1 VTGIFEAPKKTTVIR
16 LRWPVVIICAYLL
29 VNAPGY
35 WLPPVYFHGF
45 LIFYIPLVIFDTLV
59 LTSSLMVSGQVGTM
73 FYLSYFLI
81 IVLCTIWQDIRGSIG
96 IAILISVLYGLL
108 LYKTSGFHDPSVY
121 LRFVLLFV
129 VSIFYGYF
137 THVLRAEKA
146 QNEEAEAAR
155 LRSVTGLAAGV
166 AHEVKNPLAILLQ
179 GVDYLSKKVNADDKN
194 LSLVL
199 ENMRDAVKRADSIV
213 RGLMDFSTLKQLK
226 MVPEN
231 LNSII
236 EDSLLLVKNH
246 LDRNQIVVIREL
258 KNDIPHT
265 SLDRNRIEQVFIN
278 LFMNAVEAMPD
289 GGQLWVSTTIENH
302 KRDQEMLVAKVEN
315 TGSSIRRDV
324 LRHIFDPFVTSK
336 RGVGGTGLGLS
347 VVKNIIDMHHGQVQ
361 VSNRERGGV
370 KVTLGF
376 KTQALM

>member
-1 VTGIFEAPKKTTVIR
+1 
-16 LRWPVVIICAYLL
+16 
-29 VNAPGY
+29 
-35 WLPPVYFHGF
+35 
-45 LIFYIPLVIFDTLV
+45 
-59 LTSSLMVSGQVGTM
+59 M

-96 IAILISVLYGLL
+96 IAVLISVLYGLL
-108 LYKTSGFHDPSVY
+108 LYKTTGFHDPSVY
-121 LRFVLLFV
+121 LRFVFLFV

-146 QNEEAEAAR
+146 QNEGAEAAR
-155 LRSVTGLAAGV
+155 LRSVTSLAAGV

-179 GVDYLSKKVNADDKN
+179 GVDYLSKKVSADDKN

-246 LDRNQIVVIREL
+246 LDRNQIEVVREL
-258 KNDIPHT
+258 KTDIPHT

-302 KRDQEMLVAKVEN
+302 QRDKEMLVAKVEN
-315 TGSSIRRDV
+315 TGAGMRRDV
-324 LRHIFDPFVTSK
+324 LRHIFEPFVTTK
-336 RGVGGTGLGLS
+336 RGMGGTGLGLS
-347 VVKNIIDMHHGQVQ
+347 VVKNIIDMHHGQIQ

-370 KVTLGF
+370 RVTLEF
-376 KTQALM
+376 KTGTLM